1 MDVEV
6 AANIPKTP
14 IAHEQ
19 SPRRWLILAV
29 ISSAL
34 FLIVIDMTVL
44 YTALPTLTHALNAN
58 ASQKLW
64 IVNAYALVVSGL
76 LLGTGTLGDRLGHRR
91 LFIAGL
97 VVFGVA
103 SLCAAFSPTPA
114 YLIAAR
120 ALLAVGAAMMM
131 PATLSIIRL
140 TFLDERERA
149 MAIGI
154 WAAVASGGAAFG
166 PVLGGVL
173 LEHFW
178 WGSVFLINVP
188 IVVAALIAA
197 VTLIP
202 PSAGNPAR
210 HWDLLGSLQA
220 MVGLIALAYAI
231 KELGKRDPSLEA
243 AAVAFLL
250 GVAFIVLFVR
260 RQRASPDPMLDFRI
274 FRTPGFTP
282 AVAAALVAA
291 ATLIGM
297 ELVFSQWLQLVQGMS
312 PLQAGLFILPLPLAS
327 FVAGP
332 VAGHLLPRVGSQRLL
347 SWALLMSGVGM
358 GAYVLLYESA
368 VVAQVAALS
377 ILGAG
382 IGATMTAASS
392 TIMHSAPPE
401 RAGMAASVEEVS
413 YELGGAIGV
422 TVMGSLLSAIYTA
435 SMAPAPAASTPA
447 VARDSLDEAL
457 IVAEKLAGPE
467 RDALIALAKA
477 AFDRGFVT
485 VLAVAA
491 AMLIVT
497 AFIVGIKARR
507 HHRSGPADAT
517 PRSANAH
524 G

>member
-1 MDVEV
+1 MKVVEV
-6 AANIPKTP
+6 HYSNTHTP
-14 IAHEQ
+14 PQ
-19 SPRRWLILAV
+19 SPKRWLILAV

-76 LLGTGTLGDRLGHRR
+76 LLGTGTLGDRLGHRK
-91 LFIAGL
+91 LFISGL
-97 VVFGVA
+97 MVFGVA
-103 SLCAAFSPTPA
+103 SLCAAFSPSPA

-166 PVLGGVL
+166 PVLGGLL

-188 IVVAALIAA
+188 IVIAALMAA

-202 PSAGNPAR
+202 PSTGNPAR

-220 MVGLIALAYAI
+220 MVGLIGLAYAI
-231 KELGKRDPSLEA
+231 KELGKREPSLEA
-243 AAVAFLL
+243 ATAAFVL
-250 GVAFIVLFVR
+250 GVAFMVLFVR
-260 RQRASPDPMLDFRI
+260 RQRTRRDPMLDFRI
-274 FRTPGFTP
+274 FRTSGFTP

-332 VAGHLLPRVGSQRLL
+332 IAGHLLPRIGSQRLL
-347 SWALLMSGVGM
+347 SGALLMSGLGM
-358 GAYVLLYESA
+358 GAYALLYEAA
-368 VVAQVAALS
+368 VLAQVAALS
-377 ILGAG
+377 ALGAG

-435 SMAPAPAASTPA
+435 SMAVMPLGSIPAI
-447 VARDSLDEAL
+447 ARDSLDEAL
-457 IVAEKLAGPE
+457 IVAEKMAGQE
-467 RDALIALAKA
+467 GDGLVALAKE
-477 AFDRGFVT
+477 AFDRGFLA
-485 VLAVAA
+485 VLAASAA
-491 AMLIVT
+491 LLIVT
-497 AFIVGIKARR
+497 AVVVGMKATRPNR
-507 HHRSGPADAT
+507 DGHVGAACKPPT
-517 PRSANAH
+517 ANTR

>member
-1 MDVEV
+1 MSM
-6 AANIPKTP
+6 TP
-14 IAHEQ
+14 HSRDPSAK
-19 SPRRWLILAV
+19 RWLILAV

-76 LLGTGTLGDRLGHRR
+76 LLGTGTLGDRLGHRK

-114 YLIAAR
+114 FLIAAR

-166 PVLGGVL
+166 PVLGGLL

-188 IVVAALIAA
+188 IVMVALIAA
-197 VTLIP
+197 FTLIP
-202 PSAGNPAR
+202 PGAGNPAR
-210 HWDLLGSLQA
+210 QWDLPGSLQA
-220 MVGLIALAYAI
+220 MTGLIGLAYAI
-231 KELGKRDPSLEA
+231 KELGKQDPSLA
-243 AAVAFLL
+243 SAAVAFVL
-250 GVAFIVLFVR
+250 GVTFIALFVR
-260 RQRASPDPMLDFRI
+260 RQRASLDPMLDFRI
-274 FRTPGFTP
+274 FRAPGFTP

-312 PLQAGLFILPLPLAS
+312 PLQAGFFILPLPLAS

-332 VAGHLLPRVGSQRLL
+332 VAGHLLPRIGSQRLL
-347 SWALLMSGVGM
+347 FWALLVSGLGM
-358 GAYVLLYESA
+358 GGYALVYEAAVL
-368 VVAQVAALS
+368 AQVAALGV
-377 ILGAG
+377 LGAG

-435 SMAPAPAASTPA
+435 AMAAAPAGATPA

-457 IVAEKLAGPE
+457 IVAEKMGGPE
-467 RDALIALAKA
+467 GEALVALAKA
-477 AFDRGFVT
+477 AFDRGFVA

-491 AMLIVT
+491 AMLIAT
-497 AFIVGIKARR
+497 AFVVAIKAARAIQ
-507 HHRSGPADAT
+507 SGVPT
-517 PRSANAH
+517 SSR
-524 G
+524 